1 MDTQKFTL
9 RGTFVVEKSSG
20 TINLKSFFP
29 TGLLTI
35 VDPEFAKILDFE
47 GTSWSAEE
55 RLFFQLFEGREM
67 SDLDMIAVDTGYVV
81 RPTYESRVVLFSLL
95 KYLGNEGMDYLN
107 IQDGKEEIKITVG
120 YGELDGIWYRLEIE
134 HELEEG
140 QPEQIHLHASLAR
153 NSFKKPFLFFHLI
166 PI

>member
-9 RGTFVVEKSSG
+9 RGTFVVEKSNGSV
-20 TINLKSFFP
+20 NLNSLFP

-55 RLFFQLFEGREM
+55 RLFFQLFEGKEM
-67 SDLDMIAVDTGYVV
+67 SDRDMIAVDAGYVV

-95 KYLGNEGMDYLN
+95 KYLGNDGMAYLN
-107 IQDGKEEIKITVG
+107 IPDGNKITVG
-120 YGELDGIWYRLEIE
+120 YGELEGIWYRLEIE
-134 HELEEG
+134 HELKEG
-140 QPEQIHLHASLAR
+140 QPEQIHLHASR
-153 NSFKKPFLFFHLI
+153 YRDTFKKPFLFFHLI

>member
-9 RGTFVVEKSSG
+9 RGTFVVEKSEG
-20 TINLKSFFP
+20 LTNLKSLFP
-29 TGLLTI
+29 LGLLTT
-35 VDPEFAKILDFE
+35 VDPEFEKILGFE

-55 RLFFQLFEGREM
+55 RLFFQLFEGKEI

-81 RPTYESRVVLFSLL
+81 RPTYESKVVLFSLL

-107 IQDGKEEIKITVG
+107 IPNDKKETKVIVG
-120 YGELDGIWYRLEIE
+120 YGEIDGKWYKLEIE

-140 QPEQIHLHASLAR
+140 QPEQIHLHASRAR
-153 NSFKKPFLFFHLI
+153 DSFKKPFLFFHLI